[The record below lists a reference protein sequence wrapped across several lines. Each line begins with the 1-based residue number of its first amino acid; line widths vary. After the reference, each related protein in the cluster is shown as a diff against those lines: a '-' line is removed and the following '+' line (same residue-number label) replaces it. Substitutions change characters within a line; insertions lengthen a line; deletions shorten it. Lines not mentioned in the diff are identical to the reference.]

1 MLILHYGLIG
11 ITRVWERLGVSMSI
25 PYEAAMI
32 ETSRYLVVI
41 FYSLRKTAWKLWL
54 REILAL
60 MRTSF
65 KGAL

>member
-1 MLILHYGLIG
+1 
-11 ITRVWERLGVSMSI
+11 MSI